1 MLKDLPTGD
10 TLHSHDCSEEE
21 EHSFKS
27 NINTGKISKVRA
39 LLELVQKQKQRAAD
53 SSVYSRLLRR
63 AKSQKVSLLNTEEL
77 SLLRLMDDESPT
89 QSPVPPTPLDFDSFP
104 TQTYSNIQYETKKEN
119 STINAATI
127 GSIAERK
134 QEENFSFEEAFG
146 KCNHRVLTDDGE
158 ESSNFDLEI
167 ASIKFKDSS
176 DQYSL
181 GDHNE
186 SENDND
192 FSLIDDEEKLEL
204 FPESPF
210 SLEPSQ
216 EESDQLFPENP
227 FPDNMLSSNKTKKEK
242 STMKAET
249 DDFLPDQ
256 PFPKEAFPDDTW
268 TEQQPKDLMNKKE
281 ILQASQASATNPTN
295 QRNSAK
301 KQTTK
306 KSQNKTLPVKTD
318 DNRKFPSVDKPRL
331 VADLDWEDGKGQ
343 YTGVSVMTNEGVL
356 VAHGRG
362 TLIFADGSVYM
373 GPFRYGCMHGS
384 GATYQSADGGE
395 YFGGYKQNRKHG
407 FGEEKFSNGSRY
419 VGQYRNDIPNGFG
432 IQYSGKEDDDAVYC
446 GDWKDGQPAGMQKK
460 KLSGKVVASDD
471 FLGPAIRFVSHP
483 SSDEALPKFKSKLQ
497 KECQSISRNNSNDD
511 TVQDTSIQSDETK
524 IHVNTA
530 ISPSVDS
537 ADSHNS
543 SPSTSTNSVESSS
556 LSDYEISRYDPAHE
570 ELMMM
575 EETKRSESR
584 SPTSFRAMESLLSE
598 D

>member
-10 TLHSHDCSEEE
+10 TLHSHDGPEEDE
-21 EHSFKS
+21 NIFKS
-27 NINTGKISKVRA
+27 NNTGKISKVRA
-39 LLELVQKQKQRAAD
+39 LLDLVQKQKQRAAD
-53 SSVYSRLLRR
+53 SSVYTRLLRR
-63 AKSQKVSLLNTEEL
+63 AKSQKVSLLNSEEL
-77 SLLRLMDDESPT
+77 SLLRLMDDDS
-89 QSPVPPTPLDFDSFP
+89 QSPVPPTPLDFDTFP
-104 TQTYSNIQYETKKEN
+104 TQTYSNVQYETEKEN
-119 STINAATI
+119 LTINAATI
-127 GSIAERK
+127 GIIAERK
-134 QEENFSFEEAFG
+134 QDENFSFEEAFG
-146 KCNHRVLTDDGE
+146 KCNYRVLTNDGE
-158 ESSNFDLEI
+158 ESSTFDLEI
-167 ASIKFKDSS
+167 SSLKFKESS

-192 FSLIDDEEKLEL
+192 FLPIDDEEKLVL

-227 FPDNMLSSNKTKKEK
+227 FPENMLSNKTKKEK
-242 STMKAET
+242 ITNKVET

-256 PFPKEAFPDDTW
+256 PFPEEAFPDDTW
-268 TEQQPKDLMNKKE
+268 TEQQPKDWTNRKE
-281 ILQASQASATNPTN
+281 VLQASQASTTNPTN
-295 QRNSAK
+295 KRNTGK

-306 KSQNKTLPVKTD
+306 NSQNKTLPVKKD
-318 DNRKFPSVDKPRL
+318 DNRKPPSVDKPRL
-331 VADLDWEDGKGQ
+331 VSDLDWEDGKGQ
-343 YTGVSVMTNEGVL
+343 YTGVSVMTDEGVL

-362 TLIFADGSVYM
+362 KLIFADGSVYM

-407 FGEEKFSNGSRY
+407 FGEETFSNGSRY

-446 GDWKDGQPAGMQKK
+446 GDWKDGQPAGMEKK
-460 KLSGKVVASDD
+460 KRSGKVVASDD

-497 KECQSISRNNSNDD
+497 KECQNILRNNSNDD

-524 IHVNTA
+524 IHVNKA
-530 ISPSVDS
+530 IGPSADT

-584 SPTSFRAMESLLSE
+584 SPTSFRAMESLLSQE
-598 D
+598 